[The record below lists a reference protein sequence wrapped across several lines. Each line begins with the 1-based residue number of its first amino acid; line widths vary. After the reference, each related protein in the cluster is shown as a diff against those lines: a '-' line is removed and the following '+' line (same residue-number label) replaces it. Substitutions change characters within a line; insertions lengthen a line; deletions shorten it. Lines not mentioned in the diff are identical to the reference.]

1 MARDL
6 SAARPN
12 FGGLPEELSGANE
25 QRSIAADACCRS
37 RRRARRDGVTEVSR
51 YGYAAGFGPL
61 VRRAF
66 SASGM
71 EKPRHGN
78 DADAPRHRR
87 GSPIESAAT
96 LSLDAFSRT
105 ALPQTWLA
113 GRRTERLLRQ
123 GSGCDAGRSQSAIAT
138 ARQAEVRNSCS
149 ARAPSRTREARMLPR
164 RGTRSRRS
172 E

>member
-37 RRRARRDGVTEVSR
+37 WRRARRDGVTEVSR

-61 VRRAF
+61 ARRAF

-71 EKPRHGN
+71 EKPGRGN
-78 DADAPRHRR
+78 NADASRYRR
-87 GSPIESAAT
+87 GSPIEGAAT
-96 LSLDAFSRT
+96 LSLDAFSRR

-123 GSGCDAGRSQSAIAT
+123 GSGRDADRSRLPIAT
-138 ARQAEVRNSCS
+138 
-149 ARAPSRTREARMLPR
+149 L
-164 RGTRSRRS
+164 
-172 E
+172 